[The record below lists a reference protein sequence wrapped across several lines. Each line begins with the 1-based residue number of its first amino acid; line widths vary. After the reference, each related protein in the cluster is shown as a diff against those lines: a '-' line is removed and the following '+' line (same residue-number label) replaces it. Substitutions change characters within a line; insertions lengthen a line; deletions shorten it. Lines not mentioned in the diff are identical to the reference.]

1 MINSSRELI
10 ISLNEGVLRLVS
22 ATATKLVPKRLANH
36 YLSGASRQHDSC
48 LAAWPDGFVNAG
60 RLWGRNIVFSVCRR
74 FVPKGNISFGATY
87 VAA

>member
-60 RLWGRNIVFSVCRR
+60 RLLG
-74 FVPKGNISFGATY
+74 T
-87 VAA
+87 